1 MELLLISDIH
11 GNLEAL
17 DAALSIP
24 HDRAICL
31 GDVVDYGPDPGRCID
46 RLRDEG
52 ISCVMGNHDNA
63 VARGIDC
70 GCGYTYKHLSV
81 ATRKYTLDVLDDG
94 QLEFLRGLPF
104 SLKEDIDGIR
114 FLFTHAGPLSMYDY
128 IRPDTSDESV
138 IEMLGEVDAGSVD
151 MMVAGHSH
159 VRLDRLVA
167 GVRIVNP
174 GSVGQRRDGGVGA
187 SCAILDTL
195 GSTVEFFDVDYDV
208 RSVIGKLEER
218 MPCSDELVAI
228 LRRRY

>member
-31 GDVVDYGPDPGRCID
+31 GDVVDYGPDPGGCID

-52 ISCVMGNHDNA
+52 ISCVLGNHDNA

-104 SLKEDIDGIR
+104 SIKEDIDGIS

-128 IRPDTSDESV
+128 IRPDTSDEAV
-138 IEMLGEVDAGSVD
+138 REMMGEVGSDSVD
-151 MMVAGHSH
+151 IMVAGHSH
-159 VRLDRLVA
+159 VRLDRVVHS
-167 GVRIVNP
+167 VRIVNP

-187 SCAILDTL
+187 SCAVLDTL

-208 RSVIGKLEER
+208 RQAIGKIKER
-218 MPCSDELVAI
+218 MPCSDELAAI
-228 LRRRY
+228 LMRGY

>member
-1 MELLLISDIH
+1 MKLLLISDIH

-17 DAALSIP
+17 DAVLSIP

-31 GDVVDYGPDPGRCID
+31 GDVVDYGPDPGGCID

-52 ISCVMGNHDNA
+52 IPCVLGNHDNA
-63 VARGIDC
+63 VARGMDC

-94 QLEFLRGLPF
+94 QIEFLRGSPF
-104 SLKEDIDGIR
+104 SFKEYIDGIR
-114 FLFTHAGPLSMYDY
+114 FFFTHAGPLSTYDY
-128 IRPDTSDESV
+128 IRPDTSDEAV
-138 IEMLGEVDAGSVD
+138 MEMLGEVDAGFVD
-151 MMVAGHSH
+151 IMVAGHSH
-159 VRLDRLVA
+159 VQMDREVG

-187 SCAILDTL
+187 SCAVLDTP

-208 RSVIGKLEER
+208 RPVIGKIEER
-218 MPCSDELVAI
+218 MPCSDELVTI
-228 LRRRY
+228 LRRGH